1 MKTLVVAGFTLV
13 GFALAHSLMGNTLL
27 RVTQW
32 TCTSSWG
39 FITARGSL
47 ENHSGT
53 TLQNLHVN
61 LWLLTSQGNIV
72 GKGSRPLASQVVE
85 NEKGA
90 EFMLRFWAPRGGSA
104 RCQLWFSDPSGK
116 VIATLVPEPMR

>member
-1 MKTLVVAGFTLV
+1 MKALVLAGFTLL
-13 GFALAHSLMGNTLL
+13 GFALSHSLMGSTLL

-32 TCTSSWG
+32 KCTSSWG
-39 FITARGSL
+39 FVTARGSL

-53 TLQNLHVN
+53 TMQDLQVN
-61 LWLLTSQGNIV
+61 LWLLTNQGNIV
-72 GKGSRPLASQVVE
+72 GKGSRPLASRIFE
-85 NEKGA
+85 NERGA
-90 EFMLRFWAPRGGSA
+90 EFMLRFWAPRGGGA